1 LKSVSPALSRAQAF
15 RKSAGHAGRAVAM
28 VWGASRPLTAALAG
42 MTITAAL
49 VPPATAWAGKRIV
62 DAVVARNRPGA
73 FHWVLA
79 ELSLVAG
86 MTLLQRGLALVV
98 EVLGFRLGIDVNVA
112 ILEKAIRLGLPSFED
127 SEFYDGMTRA
137 RREASTRPLQLV
149 RESFGFAQG
158 LVTLA
163 GYAALLLRFSPWVV
177 VALLVATVPATAA
190 EMHAS
195 RITFALR
202 NRKSQDW
209 RRLTY
214 LEYVLANDEHA
225 KEVKLFSLGPPLLAR
240 YRTLAEQLFEEDR
253 RVAIRRAVGQTLS
266 LVATVAF
273 YGAYVVMALA
283 AAAGR
288 ITLGNLTLYVVAF
301 RQGQQA
307 FQGVLGS
314 LGGIYEQNLYMS
326 NLFDFLDAPG
336 DRETPRP
343 TDGGD
348 ESSRAIVGNEPQ
360 PTGSTDGS
368 PTGSASGSFVS
379 AVADGPGLVLDHVS
393 FRYPGQADWT
403 LRDISL
409 ALPPGSSLALV
420 GENGAGKTTLVKLVT
435 GLYRPSEG
443 RILLDGKDLRDWEE
457 AALRSRFGVVF
468 QDFNQYQLIAREN
481 VGLGSVKH
489 LQDDVRIARAADE
502 GGAGDVIAGLPQGMG
517 TPLGHWFKGGVELSG
532 GQWQK
537 IALSRAFMRE
547 EADILILDEPTAALD
562 AQAEHRVF
570 GAFRALARGR
580 TTIIIS
586 HRFPTVRMADHIVV
600 IERGRIVEQGTH
612 EALVASRGR
621 YAGMFDLQAS
631 GYR

>member
-1 LKSVSPALSRAQAF
+1 
-15 RKSAGHAGRAVAM
+15 M
-28 VWGASRPLTAALAG
+28 VWHASRPLTAALAG
-42 MTITAAL
+42 MTIAAAL

-73 FHWVLA
+73 FHWVLV

-336 DRETPRP
+336 DREGPR
-343 TDGGD
+343 
-348 ESSRAIVGNEPQ
+348 S
-360 PTGSTDGS
+360 DGS

-502 GGAGDVIAGLPQGMG
+502 GGASDVIAGLPQGMG